1 MKKLVLVEFLYRH
14 KPTYVASTDEKEEF
28 KQYRLVVVRSEQDD
42 TEEQLLKK
50 AVDIFISTFSNY
62 FPYSE
67 LIYVQPFPTIGE

>member
-1 MKKLVLVEFLYRH
+1 MKKLVLVKFLYRH
-14 KPTYVASTDEKEEF
+14 KPTYVASTDKEEF
-28 KQYRLVVVRSEQDD
+28 EQYRLVVVKSEQDD

-67 LIYVQPFPTIGE
+67 LISVQPFPTIGG

>member
-14 KPTYVASTDEKEEF
+14 KPTVASTDKEEF

-67 LIYVQPFPTIGE
+67 LIYVQPFPTIGG